1 MRQESANRSMDPQ
14 WAPYGLM
21 AELLDS
27 LNIAV
32 CLFDDDDCTVLWNR
46 TFLRHEGQRRPRVRP
61 RREDN
66 DGQLPLKMA

>member
-1 MRQESANRSMDPQ
+1 MDPK

-32 CLFDDDDCTVLWNR
+32 CLFDDSDRTVLWNR
-46 TFLRHEGQRRPRVRP
+46 TFLRLFPEQEGFLQQGEPYSA
-61 RREDN
+61 N
-66 DGQLPLKMA
+66 L